1 MIYVTHDQLEAMTLA
16 SQVAIMKEGTVQQI
30 APPLELYNAPA
41 NKFVAGFIGNPP
53 MNFVPA
59 KVAAEGKGV
68 KLMLGKE
75 GNGGSLELTN
85 GYAKKLLPYIGKS
98 IVMGV
103 RPEDIYD
110 KVYYMG
116 DAKGRTMKTVVD
128 VVEPMGAEK
137 YLYLSSM
144 GGQAMVARVNADNQ
158 AHVKQNIDVVVKL
171 ENAKFFDSE
180 TDAIIQ

>member
-1 MIYVTHDQLEAMTLA
+1 
-16 SQVAIMKEGTVQQI
+16 
-30 APPLELYNAPA
+30 
-41 NKFVAGFIGNPP
+41 
-53 MNFVPA
+53 
-59 KVAAEGKGV
+59 
-68 KLMLGKE
+68 
-75 GNGGSLELTN
+75 
-85 GYAKKLLPYIGKS
+85 
-98 IVMGV
+98 MGV

-137 YLYLSSM
+137 YLYLSSG
-144 GGQAMVARVNADNQ
+144 GGQSMVARVNADNQ